1 MLPVLLGA
9 GTHTS
14 YNISVGFLVAYPY
27 SVGNAKAWKRGMSG
41 RVQFPRF
48 FILCLCL
55 IYEVLK

>member
-27 SVGNAKAWKRGMSG
+27 SVGNAKAWKRGISE
-41 RVQFPRF
+41 RYSSHAFLF
-48 FILCLCL
+48 YATI
-55 IYEVLK
+55 

>member
-27 SVGNAKAWKRGMSG
+27 SVGNAKAWKRGISERYSSHAFLFYG
-41 RVQFPRF
+41 LTN
-48 FILCLCL
+48 ILF
-55 IYEVLK
+55 Y